1 MEHLVEWFRAAGR
14 DPRALMSDGDDR
26 PSASA
31 WLPLRMAAIP
41 LPLRALGWIGFRARL
56 VDGRW
61 KKEPFQIGQPRL
73 PASNSTLAQWRTEGD
88 VLEVQIL
95 APDLFTGFGVA
106 LTAEARIT
114 FADIDGVRNPE
125 TGTITPWAVQLI
137 DDLNSWTE
145 LSVSGTGLHVF
156 CLGQLPGPGLVG
168 CLDDVPGQKVEVYD
182 RGRFAYLTGHSLH
195 DPPRPLVDRQ
205 KLVTDLAECV
215 GPARRPA
222 SSSRF
227 ADRADVSIIPFGTQN
242 NTLFRIA
249 RSFVRK
255 GVRGTALENALI
267 DVSRRRCVPVP
278 PAAHVI
284 KIARHA
290 EQLPDRGRR

>member
-1 MEHLVEWFRAAGR
+1 
-14 DPRALMSDGDDR
+14 MSEGEDR

-41 LPLRALGWIGFRARL
+41 SPLRELGWIGFRARL

-73 PASNSTLAQWRTEGD
+73 PASNSTTAHWRTEGD

-114 FADIDGVRNPE
+114 FVDIDTVRVPE
-125 TGTITPWAVQLI
+125 TGTIAPWAVQLI
-137 DDLNSWTE
+137 DDLNAWTE
-145 LSVSGTGLHVF
+145 LSISGTGLHVF
-156 CLGQLPGPGLVG
+156 CLGQLPGSGLVG
-168 CLDDVPGQKVEVYD
+168 DLDGVPGQKVEVYD

-195 DPPRPLVDRQ
+195 DPPRPLADRQ
-205 KLVTDLAECV
+205 TLVTRLAKFV
-215 GPARRPA
+215 TPVRRPSA
-222 SSSRF
+222 SRF
-227 ADRADVSIIPFGTQN
+227 TTRPDAAIIPIRQRN
-242 NTLFRIA
+242 DQLFRIA
-249 RSFVRK
+249 RSFVLK
-255 GVRGTALENALI
+255 GLRGTALETALLAI
-267 DVSRRRCVPVP
+267 SHARCVPVP
-278 PAAHVI
+278 PDADVV

-290 EQLPDRGRR
+290 QRLPDRRRG